1 MAKGANKTEKSQP
14 QKQAKT
20 QGSITSWRPK
30 KEHVSGKRV
39 IKTADR
45 ASKMTAGFGNMNVI
59 SALDQSGSVE
69 TWEDTDDSEYQ

>member
-1 MAKGANKTEKSQP
+1 MAKGANETEKLQP

-39 IKTADR
+39 IKTAD
-45 ASKMTAGFGNMNVI
+45 ATSKMTTGFGNTKVWVTAPP
-59 SALDQSGSVE
+59 SPKKV
-69 TWEDTDDSEYQ
+69 